1 MRQLPARIEG
11 QGVLLRRWRVT
22 DAERLERAV
31 VESAEHLRPWMA
43 WMTDEPQTL
52 DQRRRLLSHWE
63 QEWASAGDAVCAV
76 LVDRAV
82 AGSCGLHRRLEG
94 ERLRS
99 ATGFMPRSFGGVS
112 RARLQPY

>member
-1 MRQLPARIEG
+1 
-11 QGVLLRRWRVT
+11 
-22 DAERLERAV
+22 
-31 VESAEHLRPWMA
+31 
-43 WMTDEPQTL
+43 
-52 DQRRRLLSHWE
+52 
-63 QEWASAGDAVCAV
+63 VCAV